1 MELPLFREWERRV
14 EGLRADKGGYDMAIE
29 DITGRIARDLE
40 HLKQYTATPGDGCTR
55 LPFTKEARDAV
66 EYLKQLMT
74 EVGLEVSED
83 AAGNVFGV
91 LKGENPDAPCVMMGS
106 HYDSVVNGGDFDGIA
121 GVISAIEVARQLQ
134 ESGAPRK
141 CNFVAVGFCDEEG
154 MRFGTGY
161 FGSGAMLGNRD
172 VEYCKNFKD
181 TDGISI
187 YDAMKGYGLDPER
200 IAEAKWPEGSIG
212 HFLEAHIEQGPVL
225 DAENIEIGLVDCI
238 VGIQRYMV
246 TVHGRADH
254 AGTTPMDMRL
264 DAVDAATKVIS
275 KIPDWAREKAD
286 GTVATIGYINT
297 VPGGMNI
304 VAEKVEF
311 TVDIRSKN
319 NDNINDI
326 ARRIRSAL
334 DREVGAMGGSYEID
348 TKLVIT
354 PVNLSQE
361 MLSVMEESC
370 KAHEYTYKYLPS
382 GAGHDSL
389 EIGQVLPTVMI
400 FVPSKEGRSH
410 CPVEFTK
417 YSDLAKASVVMAE
430 LAEKL
435 LG

>member
-1 MELPLFREWERRV
+1 
-14 EGLRADKGGYDMAIE
+14 MAIE

-40 HLKQYTATPGDGCTR
+40 HLKQYTATPGEGCTR

-66 EYLKQLMT
+66 EYLKQLMA
-74 EVGLEVSED
+74 EAGLEVSED

-200 IAEAKWPEGSIG
+200 IGEAKWPDGSIG

-326 ARRIRSAL
+326 ARRIRAAL

-370 KAHEYTYKYLPS
+370 KAHEYSYKYLPS

-430 LAEKL
+430 LAQKL

>member
-1 MELPLFREWERRV
+1 
-14 EGLRADKGGYDMAIE
+14 MAIE
-29 DITGRIARDLE
+29 TITGRIATDLE
-40 HLKQYTATPGDGCTR
+40 SLKKYTATPGDGCTR

-66 EYLKQLMT
+66 EYLKKTM
-74 EVGLEVSED
+74 EEIGLKVRED

-91 LKGENPDAPCVMMGS
+91 LEGEDPDAPCVMMGS

-121 GVISAIEVARQLQ
+121 GVVCAMEAARQLK
-134 ESGAPRK
+134 ERGVTPKR
-141 CNFVAVGFCDEEG
+141 NFVVAGFCDEEG

-172 VEYCKNFKD
+172 VEYCKKFKD

-187 YDAMKGYGLDPER
+187 YDAMKGYGLDPEK
-200 IAEAKWPEGSIG
+200 ITDAKWPEGSIG
-212 HFLEAHIEQGPVL
+212 SFLELHIEQGPVL
-225 DAENIEIGLVDCI
+225 DAENIELGLVDCI

-275 KIPDWAREKAD
+275 KIADWAREKAD
-286 GTVATIGYINT
+286 GTVATTGYINT

-311 TVDIRSKN
+311 TVDIRSCN

-326 ARRIRSAL
+326 TKRIRAAL
-334 DREVGAMGGSYEID
+334 DHETAAMGGSYEMD
-348 TKLVIT
+348 NKLTIT
-354 PVNLSQE
+354 PVQLSEE
-361 MLSVMEESC
+361 MLQIMAEDC
-370 KAHEYTYKYLPS
+370 KEKGYSYKRLAS

-389 EIGQVLPTVMI
+389 EIGQVLPTVML

-417 YSDLAKASVVMAE
+417 YSDFAKASVIMTD
-430 LAEKL
+430 LAEKML
-435 LG
+435 LK